1 MKKKAAKQPAKD
13 DTSFA
18 SINELEVA
26 FTRSPGKGWENLD
39 CKLTHIHNITKQFKQ
54 NFCFKMVFSCFN
66 FQSLF
71 LIDHCGRIAI
81 LV

>member
-26 FTRSPGKGWENLD
+26 FSRSPGKGWENLD
-39 CKLTHIHNITKQFKQ
+39 WPIIINSKYLPKKQ
-54 NFCFKMVFSCFN
+54 
-66 FQSLF
+66 
-71 LIDHCGRIAI
+71 A
-81 LV
+81 